1 MPFFYLLKSIKT
13 EKEIFYF
20 TLKKMAQ
27 VLSERL
33 QKFDAIFQILK
44 EENELAADN
53 ILNMHEA

>member
-1 MPFFYLLKSIKT
+1 
-13 EKEIFYF
+13 
-20 TLKKMAQ
+20 MAQ

-33 QKFDAIFQILK
+33 QKLDAIFQILK